1 MLSGLPKRTE
11 LQECLTTL
19 KRVRNIHNMLSGSL
33 YAIDP
38 LRSCHPSTSSSRI
51 QIFQT
56 ESNVV
61 IWRLLDIWILKMAVV
76 CLNDWFGE
84 KERLF
89 IFLEEA
95 WDNCVILDSILLM
108 HKHNP
113 SVIKPIFT
121 NWTSSFLF
129 SPTPL
134 FLSVLHVLCG
144 LKREG
149 KRRRSK
155 QKKRIYNT
163 TQT

>member
-1 MLSGLPKRTE
+1 MLSGLPKITE
-11 LQECLTTL
+11 LQKCLTTL

-51 QIFQT
+51 QIFQI

-76 CLNDWFGE
+76 CLNDRFGE
-84 KERLF
+84 KEILF

-95 WDNCVILDSILLM
+95 WDNCVLLDSIMLM
-108 HKHNP
+108 HKLNP
-113 SVIKPIFT
+113 SVIKSIFT

-129 SPTPL
+129 FPTPL
-134 FLSVLHVLCG
+134 FLYVLHVLCG
-144 LKREG
+144 LKRER

>member
-76 CLNDWFGE
+76 CLNDRFGE
-84 KERLF
+84 KEILF

-95 WDNCVILDSILLM
+95 WDNCVLLDSIMLM
-108 HKHNP
+108 HKLNP
-113 SVIKPIFT
+113 SVIKSIFT

-134 FLSVLHVLCG
+134 FLFVLHG
-144 LKREG
+144 LKRER

>member
-1 MLSGLPKRTE
+1 MLSGLPKITE
-11 LQECLTTL
+11 LQKCLATL

-61 IWRLLDIWILKMAVV
+61 IWRSLDIWILKMAVV
-76 CLNDWFGE
+76 CLNDCFGE
-84 KERLF
+84 KEILF

-95 WDNCVILDSILLM
+95 WDNCVIPDSIMLM
-108 HKHNP
+108 HKLNP
-113 SVIKPIFT
+113 SVIKSIFT
-121 NWTSSFLF
+121 NWTSSFWF
-129 SPTPL
+129 FPTPL

-144 LKREG
+144 LTRER